1 MLDYQSNGDDT
12 ILTSFI
18 IQRWS
23 RTTNSLSEEKV
34 KDGWKQV
41 NHRDNLHNTTLYN
54 WWLWSSLRSHRISEN
69 ILQFFLSSPS
79 EPVRDWLCLLSLYN
93 KIRKHSLSGPA
104 GSNKNYRV
112 DRQLNFTSNAIFLSI
127 SIKRNVNSLPT
138 VPPPRYLSLHSEWV
152 IYKVQENIF
161 DRKVLHETI

>member
-1 MLDYQSNGDDT
+1 MFVIIFY
-12 ILTSFI
+12 FI
-18 IQRWS
+18 
-23 RTTNSLSEEKV
+23 TKL
-34 KDGWKQV
+34 
-41 NHRDNLHNTTLYN
+41 
-54 WWLWSSLRSHRISEN
+54 EN
-69 ILQFFLSSPS
+69 IQSVVLP
-79 EPVRDWLCLLSLYN
+79 
-93 KIRKHSLSGPA
+93 
-104 GSNKNYRV
+104 GSNKNYTV